1 MIFQIENTRYILPF
15 LLLIIK
21 TSKFNMGIEQVDANL
36 IDEERGGGS
45 PPKHFAISSKWLI
58 ADIPN
63 FYFPSN

>member
-36 IDEERGGGS
+36 IDEERGGEV
-45 PPKHFAISSKWLI
+45 PPNILQYRL
-58 ADIPN
+58 N
-63 FYFPSN
+63 G